1 VKFCWVTITVKELKE
16 SLSFYTDVVGLTV
29 DRQSTPRP
37 GTEIAFLGSGPTKV
51 ELIWHEQA
59 DTPHYGKGI
68 SIGFEV
74 DSVDALIETL
84 RGKGITEVDG
94 PYQPTPAIKFFYIE
108 DPNGVRVQFV
118 ENISTGG

>member
-1 VKFCWVTITVKELKE
+1 MKFCWVTITVKELKE
-16 SLSFYTDVVGLTV
+16 SLSFYTDIVGLTV

-51 ELIWHEQA
+51 ELISNAHA

-74 DSVDALIETL
+74 DSVDDLLETL
-84 RGKGITEVDG
+84 RGKGINDIDG

-118 ENISTGG
+118 ENIAAG